1 MTATEI
7 IDMKIRLLEVILK
20 NYQGD
25 IAELY
30 TKLWPL
36 IQQP

>member
-1 MTATEI
+1 MTAIEI
-7 IDMKIRLLEVILK
+7 MEMKIQLLEVILK

-36 IQQP
+36 ILQP